1 MSETTMD
8 AGTLAKA
15 YLGMAQLFSFP
26 NPEAWKRLSGAGLV
40 DPSLTQEDLE
50 SEYLAAFEMGR
61 DGPPVTLFEGMH
73 RGDLGR
79 EGILEDL
86 LRFYEFFDVKLSESD
101 REFPDHLVTELEFL
115 AWLSMQ
121 EEAADQAG
129 RDAESFRNAERDFL
143 TRHLSAWLPVFRRRL
158 EATNTAY
165 AQYGAMLT
173 DLVEAHQ
180 SRFGSQPQKSG
191 DIGWTRAI

>member
-1 MSETTMD
+1 MSDATVD
-8 AGTLAKA
+8 AGTLARA

-50 SEYLAAFEMGR
+50 AEYLAAFEMGR
-61 DGPPVTLFEGMH
+61 DSPPVTLFEGMH

-79 EGILEDL
+79 DGILEDL

-121 EEAADQAG
+121 EEAAERAG
-129 RDAESFRNAERDFL
+129 RDAEPFRKAEKDFL
-143 TRHLSAWLPVFRRRL
+143 ARHLCAWLPVFRQRL

-165 AQYGAMLT
+165 AQYGAMLAE
-173 DLVEAHQ
+173 LVEAHRGRFSSQ
-180 SRFGSQPQKSG
+180 SHEPGEIR
-191 DIGWTRAI
+191 

>member
-1 MSETTMD
+1 MNEPTMD

-26 NPEAWKRLSGAGLV
+26 NPATWKRLSEAELV
-40 DPSLTQEDLE
+40 DPSMTQDDLE
-50 SEYLAAFEMGR
+50 AEYLAAFEMGR

-79 EGILEDL
+79 DGIFEDL

-115 AWLSMQ
+115 AWLSMK
-121 EEAADQAG
+121 EEAAERAG
-129 RDAESFRNAERDFL
+129 RDVEPFRKAEKDFL
-143 TRHLSAWLPVFRRRL
+143 ARHLCAWLPVFRQRL

-165 AQYGAMLT
+165 AQYGAMLA
-173 DLVEAHQ
+173 DLVEAHRG
-180 SRFGSQPQKSG
+180 RFSSHESG
-191 DIGWTRAI
+191 EIQ

>member
-1 MSETTMD
+1 MSDATVD
-8 AGTLAKA
+8 AGTLARA

-26 NPEAWKRLSGAGLV
+26 NSEAWKRLSGAGLV

-50 SEYLAAFEMGR
+50 AEYLAAFEMGR

-79 EGILEDL
+79 DGIFEDL

-121 EEAADQAG
+121 EEAAAQAG
-129 RDAESFRNAERDFL
+129 RDAEPFRIAERDFL
-143 TRHLSAWLPVFRRRL
+143 ARHLCAWLPVFRQRL
-158 EATNTAY
+158 EATGTAY
-165 AQYGAMLT
+165 APYGAILA
-173 DLVEAHQ
+173 DLVGTH
-180 SRFGSQPQKSG
+180 RDRLGGQPQEAG
-191 DIGWTRAI
+191 DVR